1 MGVLDNLRLRWFLIG
16 FFTSAEGWNWE
27 CPFEVNNIRDDIRTL
42 KDDFRVFLEMLEKG
56 NDDAINLLRY
66 FERYY
71 VEEQEIL
78 DDLKELTSKIM
89 RKLEDEGQI
98 KKE

>member
-1 MGVLDNLRLRWFLIG
+1 M
-16 FFTSAEGWNWE
+16 
-27 CPFEVNNIRDDIRTL
+27 EVNNIRDDIRTL